1 MTNQNTILCDDT
13 IKIVITPKLE
23 KILGR
28 SAAVAIQQLHFCLS
42 SNENNGKIYENRR
55 WIYNTYE
62 EWQKQHIPQY
72 SAGTIQRAFTKLE
85 EMKIIDSC
93 QPEKKYGNRRKSYTI
108 NYDVI
113 NNLIS
118 QYDEK
123 HQKQTKHVKTSVIK
137 SFTTN
142 ATPQQQTLSLSC
154 LPCTNHSKP
163 ETTTDDLVTTSTVKQ
178 QSYYIDALEMV
189 RIWNEIIETNNPH
202 KITLYPKRSNELVTI
217 FNEHFNKDMNT
228 WKDYCLKI
236 ASSKYLMGEVNNY
249 RVRFSYATTPDGINE
264 YLYSDKYTFGDRVA
278 KNLTKNTQ
286 QKYSSPFA
294 PFQETEQARALRK
307 SIKET
312 MAPDL
317 YASWLEPTF
326 ISYDNEKNEFTLF
339 TETRFMKDRIIEKFK
354 DIAQKFANIHF
365 QKGHFPEKYFG
376 FPIHQEEP
384 LLTDNIISEIETT
397 PDKIKATLLG
407 HPSLTTNECDIS
419 IQNVFLHDSD
429 KEIINP
435 VSTSEITFLNN
446 TQIIEPIQSRGGN
459 IQNTF
464 CQETDK
470 ATLLRLKIRSSISQT
485 LYESCFVDTFIIIDD
500 EDKRFLL
507 LKSDS
512 KKDEIIACLNTCG
525 IKFLEMAVPE
535 NAFFEF
541 YFGTA
546 AQLSESIVLNESELI
561 SPIIETQQTFAAS
574 NASLTASLE
583 LKENLCDTVPSIA
596 THTKKRSVP
605 YHTTMIQ
612 RIVHKINEIQ
622 NSEEIIENSATVNT
636 CQNQLKATKCYDHH
650 NKMIQWSQQNDTFL
664 TKTTQKTTPYI
675 IFFRETYTFFKNIQ
689 HEKIKIIKKAILK
702 KIKVGLPHTHLFRS
716 QLTKL
721 RQIIHLNIST
731 LNQNLYEEQV
741 YTSSFSSFRFL
752 QT

>member
-1 MTNQNTILCDDT
+1 MTTQKVILCDDT

-23 KILGR
+23 KILKRGP
-28 SAAVAIQQLHFCLS
+28 AIALQQLHFCLT
-42 SNENNGKIYENRR
+42 SNEKNGKIYENRR

-62 EWQKQHIPQY
+62 EWRERYIPQY
-72 SAGTIQRAFTKLE
+72 CAVTIQRAFIKLE
-85 EMKIIDSC
+85 KMKIIDSR

-108 NYDVI
+108 NYDVLDA
-113 NNLIS
+113 LIS

-123 HQKQTKHVKTSVIK
+123 HPAHKKPSKSLFIK
-137 SFTTN
+137 ESP
-142 ATPQQQTLSLSC
+142 ARAISQQQTETLSYF
-154 LPCTNHSKP
+154 PCIHHSKEDKTTHNFT
-163 ETTTDDLVTTSTVKQ
+163 ETSETKEHKFSEE
-178 QSYYIDALEMV
+178 AFAMV
-189 RIWNEIIETNNPH
+189 HIWNEIIETNNPQ
-202 KITLYPKRSNELVTI
+202 KITLYPKRSNELLTI

-278 KNLTKNTQ
+278 KDLSKNTQ
-286 QKYSSPFA
+286 QTYSSPFA
-294 PFQETEQARALRK
+294 PFQEKEQARALRK
-307 SIKET
+307 SIKKT

-376 FPIHQEEP
+376 FPIHQEES
-384 LLTDNIISEIETT
+384 LLTYNIISEIETT

-419 IQNVFLHDSD
+419 IQNIFIHESD

-435 VSTSEITFLNN
+435 VSTSEITFVNN
-446 TQIIEPIQSRGGN
+446 TQIIEPIQSRGGD

-470 ATLLRLKIRSSISQT
+470 ATLLRLKIRSSISPT

-512 KKDEIIACLNTCG
+512 KKDEIIACLNACG

-561 SPIIETQQTFAAS
+561 SPIIETQQTFAVS

-583 LKENLCDTVPSIA
+583 LKENLCDAVPSIA
-596 THTKKRSVP
+596 THTKKRSVS
-605 YHTTMIQ
+605 YHTAMIK

-664 TKTTQKTTPYI
+664 TKTTPKTTPYI
-675 IFFRETYTFFKNIQ
+675 IFFREAYTFFKNIQ

-702 KIKVGLPHTHLFRS
+702 KIKVGLPQHLFRS

-721 RQIIHLNIST
+721 RQIIHLKIRT

-741 YTSSFSSFRFL
+741 YTSSFSRFRSL